1 MRTFKEQ
8 IAADFAAVFINPDE
22 FAVECNFNGVDCLA
36 VIQDINTKE
45 DLGIDKSGD
54 YYPGAYGSRKQVNII
69 ANTLPEIPVYGQ
81 QIKLDGKFYDVE
93 SCDNDMGMLTI
104 VLVAN
109 RA

>member
-8 IAADFAAVFINPDE
+8 IAADFAAIFINPDE
-22 FAVECNFNGVDCLA
+22 FAVECNFNGVNCLA

-45 DLGIDKSGD
+45 NLSIDKAND
-54 YYPGAYGSRKQVNII
+54 YYPGAYGARKQVNII
-69 ANTLPEIPVYGQ
+69 ADALPEIPVYGQ
-81 QIKLDGKFYDVE
+81 TIRLDGKSYDVE